1 VQKRKKPDAK
11 PKKKQVQH
19 CLMTGRMTTTQNA
32 NPANHLIF
40 PVGLHLRQHL
50 SQNLNL
56 HQRQRQHC
64 LMTGRVMMTQDDN
77 PANRMIF
84 PVDLLRQVA
93 QVILE
98 KLLTTLLRVNLSL
111 SLSQMMNGYTLT
123 YTQAAMMT

>member
-1 VQKRKKPDAK
+1 
-11 PKKKQVQH
+11 
-19 CLMTGRMTTTQNA
+19 
-32 NPANHLIF
+32 
-40 PVGLHLRQHL
+40 
-50 SQNLNL
+50 
-56 HQRQRQHC
+56 
-64 LMTGRVMMTQDDN
+64 MTGRVMMTQDDN

-111 SLSQMMNGYTLT
+111 SLSLSQMMNGYTLT

>member
-1 VQKRKKPDAK
+1 
-11 PKKKQVQH
+11 
-19 CLMTGRMTTTQNA
+19 MTGKMTTTQNE
-32 NPANHLIF
+32 NPVNRLIF
-40 PVGLHLRQHL
+40 PAGQPPNQHLRL
-50 SQNLNL
+50 NLNL
-56 HQRQRQHC
+56 NQRQHC